1 MKKIIMTFAVM
12 AFLIGG
18 LTINSNAQNNDQ
30 DKKAASKAQ
39 VENVKEKK
47 TENKAKFESAKDNVS
62 QKLDIDKTLK
72 EYTINVD
79 KYIETYKAALKGDK
93 SVNKNT
99 YEGYKKTAQKLEGQ
113 LEKAKGDMNN
123 SQIKI
128 FEKAKAKFAEAL
140 TEKGQK

>member
-18 LTINSNAQNNDQ
+18 LTINANAQEKKVE
-30 DKKAASKAQ
+30 KKAK
-39 VENVKEKK
+39 VENTQNQKK
-47 TENKAKFESAKDNVS
+47 LGVNKAV
-62 QKLDIDKTLK
+62 DIDKMLK
-72 EYTINVD
+72 DYGTNVD

-113 LEKAKGDMNN
+113 LEKIKEDM
-123 SQIKI
+123 SPTQVKI
-128 FEKAKAKFAEAL
+128 FEKTKAKFAEAL

>member
-1 MKKIIMTFAVM
+1 MTFAVM

-18 LTINSNAQNNDQ
+18 LTINSNAQ
-30 DKKAASKAQ
+30 
-39 VENVKEKK
+39 EKK
-47 TENKAKFESAKDNVS
+47 TVTKSKVETTQTIQTNSTS

-72 EYTINVD
+72 EYGMNVD

-113 LEKAKGDMNN
+113 LEKVKEDM
-123 SQIKI
+123 SSTQVKI
-128 FEKAKAKFAEAL
+128 FEKTKAKFAEAL

>member
-1 MKKIIMTFAVM
+1 M

-18 LTINSNAQNNDQ
+18 LTINANAQEKKVE
-30 DKKAASKAQ
+30 KKAK
-39 VENVKEKK
+39 VENTQNQKK
-47 TENKAKFESAKDNVS
+47 LGVNKAV
-62 QKLDIDKTLK
+62 DIDKMLK
-72 EYTINVD
+72 DYGTNVD

-113 LEKAKGDMNN
+113 LEKIKEDM
-123 SQIKI
+123 SPTQVKI
-128 FEKAKAKFAEAL
+128 FEKTKAKFAEAL

>member
-18 LTINSNAQNNDQ
+18 LTINSNAQ
-30 DKKAASKAQ
+30 
-39 VENVKEKK
+39 EKK
-47 TENKAKFESAKDNVS
+47 TVTKSKVETTQTIQTNSTS

-72 EYTINVD
+72 EYGINVD

-113 LEKAKGDMNN
+113 LEKIKEDM
-123 SQIKI
+123 SPTQVKI
-128 FEKAKAKFAEAL
+128 FEKTKAKFAEAL

>member
-18 LTINSNAQNNDQ
+18 LTINANAQEKKVE
-30 DKKAASKAQ
+30 KKAK
-39 VENVKEKK
+39 VENTQNQKK
-47 TENKAKFESAKDNVS
+47 LGVNKAV
-62 QKLDIDKTLK
+62 DIDKMLK
-72 EYTINVD
+72 DYGTNVD

-113 LEKAKGDMNN
+113 LEKIKEDM
-123 SQIKI
+123 SPTQVKI
-128 FEKAKAKFAEAL
+128 FEKTNAKFAEAL

>member
-1 MKKIIMTFAVM
+1 MTFAVM

-18 LTINSNAQNNDQ
+18 LTINANAQEKKVE
-30 DKKAASKAQ
+30 KKAK
-39 VENVKEKK
+39 VENTQNQKK
-47 TENKAKFESAKDNVS
+47 LGVNKAV
-62 QKLDIDKTLK
+62 DIDKMLK
-72 EYTINVD
+72 DYGTNVD

-113 LEKAKGDMNN
+113 LEKIKEDM
-123 SQIKI
+123 SPTQVKI
-128 FEKAKAKFAEAL
+128 FEKTKAKFAEAL

>member
-18 LTINSNAQNNDQ
+18 LTINANAQEKKVE
-30 DKKAASKAQ
+30 KKAK
-39 VENVKEKK
+39 VENTQNQKK
-47 TENKAKFESAKDNVS
+47 LGVNKAV
-62 QKLDIDKTLK
+62 DIDKMLK
-72 EYTINVD
+72 DYGTNVD

-99 YEGYKKTAQKLEGQ
+99 YEGYKKTSQKLEGQ
-113 LEKAKGDMNN
+113 LEKIKEDM
-123 SQIKI
+123 SPTQVKI
-128 FEKAKAKFAEAL
+128 FEKTKAKFAEAL